1 MGHIKL
7 AKASGQFDIVSADNV
22 GHVKLGGIDTND
34 VEIGYTSGNK
44 VTIDGASAYTSTDVF
59 TVVKALDIMEG
70 ASGVAPLVEL
80 SSKVTGTTVAAIV

>member
-22 GHVKLGGIDTND
+22 GHVKEMTGTI
-34 VEIGYTSGNK
+34 EIGYTSGYK
-44 VTIDGASAYTSTDVF
+44 VTISGGSIYTSTDVF

-80 SSKVTGTTVAAIV
+80 SSKVSGTTVSDIV

>member
-22 GHVKLGGIDTND
+22 GHVKLATDQ
-34 VEIGYTSGNK
+34 VEIGYTSGYT

-80 SSKVTGTTVAAIV
+80 SSKVTGTTVEAIV